1 MTIKEIAIKNL
12 LRRKAKAGFILAGIV
27 IGVATV
33 VGVITLTNTMTAD
46 VNHKLEKFG
55 ANILIV
61 PRTDNLTLSYGG
73 MAIGGVAFDMQ
84 PIYYSELAKIST
96 IENSANLAAVGP
108 ILLGA
113 VTIQSR
119 SVLLAGIDFDTTWAL
134 KPWWNVAGRP
144 PQQNENGLVLG
155 AEVSRILG
163 LTQGQTLSVMGHDM
177 TVTGVLG
184 PTGSQDDQLIFT
196 PLVTAQRV
204 LDKPGQV
211 SMVEVAALCKDC
223 PIDAMVAQITDVMP
237 TAKVM
242 AIQQVVKSR
251 METLE
256 QFKRFSYGLSLVVV
270 LIGSLV
276 VLVTLMGSVRERTEE
291 IGIFR
296 AIGFRQMHIM
306 RLIFLET
313 AIVSSLAG
321 IIGYAIGMG
330 SIWLGMYLF
339 QRSAMASLA
348 WNGYLALGAVMMAL
362 VIGLVS
368 GIYPATMAARMD
380 PNQALKTL

>member
-1 MTIKEIAIKNL
+1 
-12 LRRKAKAGFILAGIV
+12 
-27 IGVATV
+27 
-33 VGVITLTNTMTAD
+33 
-46 VNHKLEKFG
+46 
-55 ANILIV
+55 
-61 PRTDNLTLSYGG
+61 
-73 MAIGGVAFDMQ
+73 
-84 PIYYSELAKIST
+84 
-96 IENSANLAAVGP
+96 
-108 ILLGA
+108 
-113 VTIQSR
+113 
-119 SVLLAGIDFDTTWAL
+119 
-134 KPWWNVAGRP
+134 
-144 PQQNENGLVLG
+144 
-155 AEVSRILG
+155 
-163 LTQGQTLSVMGHDM
+163 M
-177 TVTGVLG
+177 TVTGVLS

-196 PLVTAQRV
+196 PLATAQKI

-223 PIDAMVAQITDVMP
+223 PINEMVAQITDAMP

-313 AIVSSLAG
+313 SIVSTLAG
-321 IIGYAIGMG
+321 IIGYGIGMG
-330 SIWLGMYLF
+330 SIWLGFVLVPT
-339 QRSAMASLA
+339 QRHGIPCMERIPGIGRRTDGTGDRSCLRHLPGHHGGP
-348 WNGYLALGAVMMAL
+348 NGPQSGTENALGE
-362 VIGLVS
+362 
-368 GIYPATMAARMD
+368 MD
-380 PNQALKTL
+380 IRSDHEFHSM